1 MGAFFADIHA
11 SAESQL
17 GHAGCTMA
25 DSPEVAALRGA
36 REPEQLLQLAQALSF
51 QLRYLEAADICSQ
64 AIALVPRDIRPW
76 RLRAARHLSTLQI
89 EKAISDFLECRT
101 LGGDEMDIS
110 YRLGLC
116 YYLAGRYADAM
127 AELSHCLPLCD
138 DEMGVA
144 VIFWH
149 TLSAWRANRIPTLL
163 YRSYHGDM
171 QVGHHTAYDFA
182 MRVASEQ
189 LPLSAALI
197 RLDQEQDDLEF
208 SIMAYGVSEFM
219 KHNALATQQLTQ
231 TLLRRDSFWISY
243 CYIAAWNDTFG
254 KKV

>member
-1 MGAFFADIHA
+1 MGTFFADIHA

-17 GHAGCTMA
+17 GHISCAIE
-25 DSPEVAALRGA
+25 DSPEVAALRCA
-36 REPEQLLQLAQALSF
+36 REPEQLLQLAQALGF
-51 QLRYLEAADICSQ
+51 QLRYREAAEVCSQ
-64 AIALVPRDIRPW
+64 AISLLPGDIRPI
-76 RLRAARHLSTLQI
+76 RLRAARHLSTLQT
-89 EKAISDFLECRT
+89 EKAISDFLTCRA

-116 YYLAGRYADAM
+116 YYMAERYEDAM
-127 AELSHCLPLCD
+127 AELSRCLPLCD

-149 TLSAWRANRIPTLL
+149 TLSAWRADRMPVLL
-163 YRSYHGDM
+163 YRSYHSDM

-182 MRVASEQ
+182 MQVASEQ
-189 LPLSAALI
+189 LPLSAALT
-197 RLDQEQDDLEF
+197 RLNNEPEDLEF
-208 SIMAYGVSEFM
+208 SIMAYGIAEFM
-219 KHNALATQQLTQ
+219 KHNGLAYQPLMQ